1 MSFVQEVLEQ
11 GIQKVFQLSI
21 KNKECMY
28 LQLLYSWMGSH
39 GSFNEQTHSMFHLP
53 ALSNLK
59 KNLTS
64 ENPWRLS
71 WKACNFHML
80 ISSTA
85 PNECYISN
93 SQNHRILSW
102 TGPSRII
109 ESNSWLY
116 TRPPKN
122 QTIYLRAL
130 SKLFL
135 NSGKHSAMTGSLV
148 ILFQCL
154 TTLSVK
160 YLSLISSLNLPC
172 SWCSKV
178 YIFSEKPLF
187 SLTLNLKCT
196 FKFHL

>member
-53 ALSNLK
+53 DLSNLK

-85 PNECYISN
+85 PNECYIIN
-93 SQNHRILSW
+93 SQNHRI
-102 TGPSRII
+102 I
-109 ESNSWLY
+109 EYPELDGTLKDHWIQL
-116 TRPPKN
+116 
-122 QTIYLRAL
+122 LAL
-130 SKLFL
+130 
-135 NSGKHSAMTGSLV
+135 H
-148 ILFQCL
+148 
-154 TTLSVK
+154 TTTQKSDH
-160 YLSLISSLNLPC
+160 ISSSFVQTLLELWQAQCHDRFPGDP
-172 SWCSKV
+172 V
-178 YIFSEKPLF
+178 PVPDHPLSEVPF
-187 SLTLNLKCT
+187 PDIQPEPSL
-196 FKFHL
+196 